1 MVDRSSLHN
10 CRSQRSALAPMA
22 GAPAHAIIHAKGG
35 APMASFSHEPSRVER
50 ERQRLPMVAVREMW
64 VSLAITVVW
73 LVVFADALYGPDIV
87 ASSGSGGATTTV
99 PSAVVVAGF
108 AFLTSWIVAK
118 YGLRS
123 DREG

>member
-1 MVDRSSLHN
+1 
-10 CRSQRSALAPMA
+10 MA
-22 GAPAHAIIHAKGG
+22 RAPAHAIITAKGG
-35 APMASFSHEPSRVER
+35 ARMASFSHEPTRVER

>member
-1 MVDRSSLHN
+1 
-10 CRSQRSALAPMA
+10 
-22 GAPAHAIIHAKGG
+22 
-35 APMASFSHEPSRVER
+35 
-50 ERQRLPMVAVREMW
+50 
-64 VSLAITVVW
+64 
-73 LVVFADALYGPDIV
+73 VVFADALYGPDIV

>member
-1 MVDRSSLHN
+1 
-10 CRSQRSALAPMA
+10 
-22 GAPAHAIIHAKGG
+22 
-35 APMASFSHEPSRVER
+35 MASFSHEPSRTDR
-50 ERQRLPMVAVREMW
+50 ERVGWPMLAMREMW

-118 YGLRS
+118 FGFRS
-123 DREG
+123 ERKG